1 MMVHTIRKF
10 ILKLR
15 YYFR

>member
-1 MMVHTIRKF
+1 MVHTIRKF